1 MVKDCKMEH
10 FSSAFVAT
18 TSSNC
23 AETTEINTTKNLD
36 LNTFLVQHNTSALV
50 RFEQNIEAVRLI
62 KVLANIGRKPTQNEQ
77 ITLSK
82 YSGFGG
88 ISQAFPNIDGEYT
101 TQAWKERGEQLKSLV
116 SEAEY
121 ESITFTLGSAFFTP
135 SHIVNAMWKMAQK
148 GGFTGGVVLEPSCG
162 SGFIMGHTP
171 SDLFTKTVA
180 VELDIITAKIAEL
193 VYPENTIIQSG
204 FEKVPFQSRM
214 FDLAIGNPPYSGEYS
229 AHFKHNQA
237 FNNFSIHNQFMI
249 ASIDA
254 LRDRGIG
261 VMIVS
266 RYFMDAENCHARY
279 EVSRRAKLLNAI
291 RLPSCAFSDS
301 TQTDVVTDILVFRKH
316 RSEDIENDNT
326 KIEDWVESTKR
337 DQQGLSRNTYFETNN
352 KLIGEYGYTSSA
364 FGTALT
370 VNFNGNLQAALAQI
384 VEDMPFHAQNCEW
397 SVKKATTRYDD
408 LVNHLLIDMSGVEIG
423 AVERDENGNLYRII
437 EKNSEHGFSYFKQAI
452 DENTI
457 WSKRFRFDEN
467 KDVYELVPKMENGRK
482 VYIIENEQPT
492 NRLVY
497 ERKYFAP
504 ENISSTSK
512 LGKVKLD
519 KLNHLINL
527 RDCLKTQLNYELED
541 HPEIEN
547 NRESLHA
554 MYKAFVKKHGFIN
567 TPANVTL
574 LNEMPDCALMLSL
587 EESYT
592 KPTKV
597 LDGLT
602 ASGNKKF
609 KITRKESAK
618 QAAILTQRVVFKTVI
633 SDHADTPQDALAL
646 SMSHRARFSM
656 QYASKLTGMNEEHLI
671 NVLHNNTEKPLIYFD
686 ADSSVWVDSESYLSG
701 NVRKKLE
708 TAKSFGLSKNIEAL
722 ENVLPEQI
730 LIEDISI
737 SLGMQWVPLAVYK
750 NFVVEFSEDKSASVT
765 YEHVSNLFEVTCNA
779 SQAKTLMYANEHLSL
794 DKMFNKLMN
803 SESIRIYKESINWRG
818 DKVRTLDHE
827 ATEQTNILAEQLKL
841 EFANW
846 IYDQA
851 DLVEL
856 LTDLYNE
863 KFNSLVVQKYDGS
876 HLQFIGK
883 VPDSVIS
890 LRRHQINA
898 AWRGIVD
905 NFVLYDHVVGSGK
918 TYLSICRAIE
928 RKRLGLSSKP
938 IIVVP
943 NHLVYQFASDVYR
956 LYPSAKLL
964 AATNKDFEKS
974 RRKRLFSRIA
984 TGNYDLI
991 IVPHSSFEFIKL
1003 SPEFEQ
1009 KMLEDELDKVKTE
1022 LDTSTSKGGHGKRTL
1037 RKLRDMQRRLEAK
1050 LSKKMNTKRRDNDL
1064 TFEQL
1069 GITDITTDEAHLFKN
1084 LFYTTN
1090 LTNIVGLGN
1099 PTGSNR
1105 AFDMYCKFLYLQ
1117 QNGGSGV
1124 LMTGTPISNSACE
1137 MHTMMR
1143 FLIPNILKS
1152 MNLDRFDNWAKLY
1165 SDNTS
1170 KWESTESGKLK
1181 QVTRFARNWKNMRSL
1196 MQLWYQCADP
1206 ITNDKMIEVFAEENP
1221 GKRFPLPEVEGG
1233 VRQCIAVDPTE
1244 EQELLLGEVLTGFEQ
1259 LDKIP
1264 DYMERNSERL
1274 RLMDR
1279 ARKLSLA
1286 ARCVDYY
1293 RFRNETGGK
1302 IQAVA
1307 DNVAQ
1312 IYKKWDADKGT
1323 QIVFLDRSVPLSKG
1337 DDKVLREYEILK
1349 ARLDRA
1355 TEQGDESTVSAL
1367 EDRLSGFNAD
1377 EMEAIKVTLEVN
1389 WSAYQEIKN
1398 ILIGY
1403 GIPENEIRFIQ
1414 EAKNDKQKQEIF
1426 DLVRSGEVRVLIGS
1440 TPRMGAGTNVNQR
1453 LVHLHHVDITY
1464 KPSDIEQRE
1473 GRIIRQGNELY
1484 ATYGHDNFK
1493 VGITAYITKYSIDSK
1508 LWDLCASKLKMINA
1522 IRKYDGSHQMDFGN
1536 DLDNISMME
1545 IAAIASGNPMML
1557 ERVELEGDIQTLER
1571 MKLMF
1576 QRKKAS
1582 AASQIAKAKVLLE
1595 KAPIDLMQSSKSL
1608 KVIQADFK
1616 AHCEEV
1622 LSRVVLVDG
1631 AEYNNIN
1638 AVETYVLSLPKGKV
1652 KIDFNGKVYAS
1663 RSRVVSEAEKILG
1676 NGNYFKVTFNGLG
1689 FDTPMGFADHV
1700 FNMKS
1705 AWLSNGEE
1713 AHIGYMLGHEL
1724 HVVNYGRN
1732 RIGFAILDL
1741 NQDRILEEVE
1751 VTATIQN
1758 NIAQYK
1764 ATSLATAIQIL
1775 YKRLVNGFSSKIN
1788 KIERDI
1794 DNAKSILKNLTG
1806 SVNTSFAQELELE
1819 AKRIRLIAIS
1829 KIMSDANT
1837 DDVVDRGSWEAEL
1850 QLLKDA
1856 LSPEAVAVEVVAVES
1871 IETSTDRNNTYF
1883 KVERAETLVEK
1894 VRSKTCS
1901 ELATKSVPET
1911 NQLFLF

>member
-1 MVKDCKMEH
+1 MENTALVANTALYTAEAT
-10 FSSAFVAT
+10 AFNV
-18 TSSNC
+18 
-23 AETTEINTTKNLD
+23 TKNLD
-36 LNTFLVQHNTSALV
+36 LNTFPVQHNKSVLI
-50 RFEQNIEAVRLI
+50 RFEQNIKAISLL
-62 KVLANIGRKPTQNEQ
+62 KLLARVGRKPTQAEQ
-77 ITLSK
+77 IVLSN

-101 TQAWKERGEQLKSLV
+101 SQAWQERGEHLKSLV
-116 SEAEY
+116 TDAEY

-135 SHIVNAMWKMAQK
+135 NHIVNAMWTMAAK
-148 GGFTGGVVLEPSCG
+148 AGFTGGIVLEPSCG

-171 SDLFTKTVA
+171 SHMTTKTVA

-193 VYPENTIIQSG
+193 VYPENTVIQSG
-204 FEKVPFQSRM
+204 FEKVPLQSRM
-214 FDLAIGNPPYSGEYS
+214 FDLAIGNPPYSGDYS
-229 AHFKHNQA
+229 AHFKHNQS
-237 FNNFSIHNQFMI
+237 FNGFSIHNQFML

-254 LRDRGIG
+254 LRDRAIG

-266 RYFMDAENCHARY
+266 RYFMDAENTSARY

-291 RLPSCAFSDS
+291 RLPSSAFSDS
-301 TQTDVVTDILVFRKH
+301 THTDVVTDILVFRKYRH
-316 RSEDIENDNT
+316 EDIENYNT
-326 KIEDWVESTKR
+326 QIAEWVDSTVR
-337 DQQGLSRNTYFETNN
+337 DQHGLSRNTYFEQNN
-352 KLIGEYGYTSSA
+352 KLIGQYDHVSSP
-364 FGTALT
+364 FGMALT
-370 VNFNGNLQAALAQI
+370 VTFDGDLEAALAEK
-384 VEDMPFHAQNCEW
+384 VEDMPLHPQNCDWGLKEI
-397 SVKKATTRYDD
+397 TGRYDD
-408 LVNHLLIDMSGVEIG
+408 LVSHLLIDMSGVEIG

-452 DENTI
+452 DENTV

-467 KDVYELVPKMENGRK
+467 KDIYELVPKIENGQK
-482 VYIIENEQPT
+482 VYVIENEQPT

-497 ERKYFAP
+497 ERKYFDFADL
-504 ENISSTSK
+504 SATSK

-519 KLNHLINL
+519 KLNRLIDL
-527 RDCLKTQLNYELED
+527 RDCLKVQLNFELED
-541 HPEIEN
+541 HPEIES
-547 NRESLHA
+547 NRQSLNA
-554 MYKAFVKKHGFIN
+554 MYDAFVKKHGYIN
-567 TPANVTL
+567 TPANVAL

-597 LDGLT
+597 LDGFT
-602 ASGNKKF
+602 ASGKKKF

-618 QAAILTQRVVFKTVI
+618 KAAILSQRVVFKSVI
-633 SDHADTPQDALAL
+633 ADHADTPQDALAL
-646 SMSHRARFSM
+646 SMSHHARFDLE
-656 QYASKLTGMNEEHLI
+656 YASKLCGMSEDDVINALHEE
-671 NVLHNNTEKPLIYFD
+671 TDSPLIYFD
-686 ADSSVWVDSESYLSG
+686 AELSAWVDSKSYLSG

-708 TAKSFGLSKNIEAL
+708 HAKLHGLTKNIAAL
-722 ENVLPEQI
+722 EKVLPEQI
-730 LIEDISI
+730 SIEDISLA
-737 SLGMQWVPLAVYK
+737 LGMQWIPLNVYDR
-750 NFVVEFSEDKSASVT
+750 FVRELSEDKSSTVS
-765 YEHVSNLFEVTCNA
+765 YEYYSNMFEVKCNA
-779 SQAKTLMYANEHLSL
+779 SVAKSHIYANEHLSL
-794 DKMFNKLMN
+794 EKMLNKLMN
-803 SESIRIYKESINWRG
+803 SETIRIYKESINWRG
-818 DKVRTLDHE
+818 ETVRVLDHE

-851 DLVEL
+851 DLVEI

-863 KFNSLVVQKYDGS
+863 IFNSLVAQDYDGS

-883 VPDSVIS
+883 VPDSVIG
-890 LRRHQINA
+890 LRRHQVNA

-905 NFVLYDHVVGSGK
+905 DFVLYDHVVGSGK
-918 TYLSICRAIE
+918 TYLSISRALE
-928 RKRLGLSSKP
+928 RKRLGLSEKP
-938 IIVVP
+938 VIVVP
-943 NHLVYQFASDVYR
+943 NHLVFQFAADVYR
-956 LYPSAKLL
+956 LYPSAKVL
-964 AATNKDFEKS
+964 AATNRDFEKS
-974 RRKRLFSRIA
+974 RRKRLFGRIA

-991 IVPHSSFEFIKL
+991 IIPHSSFEFIKL

-1009 KMLEDELDKVKTE
+1009 RMLTKELDDIKTE
-1022 LDTSTSKGGHGKRTL
+1022 LDMATTKGAHGKRTL
-1037 RKLRDMQRRLEAK
+1037 RKLRDMQRRLETK

-1069 GITDITTDEAHLFKN
+1069 GITDLCVDEAHLFKN
-1084 LFYTTN
+1084 LFYNTN
-1090 LTNIVGLGN
+1090 LHNIVGLGN

-1105 AFDMYCKFLYLQ
+1105 AFDMYCKFLYLHQ
-1117 QNGGSGV
+1117 IGGSGV

-1143 FLIPNILKS
+1143 FLIPHVLKK

-1206 ITNDKMIEVFAEENP
+1206 ITNEKMVEVFEQENP
-1221 GKRFPLPEVEGG
+1221 GKRFPLPDVEGG

-1244 EQELLLGEVLTGFEQ
+1244 EQQLLLSEVLAGFEN
-1259 LDKIP
+1259 LDKIN
-1264 DYMERNSERL
+1264 DYNERNAERL

-1307 DNVAQ
+1307 DNVAE
-1312 IYKKWDADKGT
+1312 IYRKWDADKGT
-1323 QIVFLDRSVPLSKG
+1323 QIIFLDRSVPLSKG
-1337 DDKVLREYEILK
+1337 DDRLLREYESLRQK
-1349 ARLDRA
+1349 LQRA
-1355 TEQGDESTVSAL
+1355 IDQDDEAVIASL
-1367 EDRLSGFNAD
+1367 EDRLSAFNAD
-1377 EMEAIKVTLEVN
+1377 EMEAIKVSLEVN
-1389 WSAYQEIKN
+1389 WSAYQEIKDR
-1398 ILIGY
+1398 LIGY

-1464 KPSDIEQRE
+1464 NPCSIEQRE

-1484 ATYGHDNFK
+1484 ALYGHDNFK
-1493 VGITAYITKYSIDSK
+1493 VGITAYITRYSIDAK

-1582 AASQIAKAKVLLE
+1582 AINQIAKAKTVLD
-1595 KAPIDLMQSSKSL
+1595 KAPAELEQSRESL
-1608 KVIQADFK
+1608 KVIQAEFK
-1616 AHCEEV
+1616 AHCDEV
-1622 LSRVVLVDG
+1622 LSRVVVVDG
-1631 AEYNNIN
+1631 KEFNTTD
-1638 AVETYVLSLPKGKV
+1638 AVNTYVFGLPKGKV
-1652 KIDFNGKVYAS
+1652 SIDLNGKTYGS
-1663 RSRVVSEAEKILG
+1663 RNRTVAEAGKILG
-1676 NGNYFKVTFNGLG
+1676 NGSFFKVTFNDQD
-1689 FDTPMGFADHV
+1689 FESPMAFADEV
-1700 FNMKS
+1700 FNRKS
-1705 AWLSNGEE
+1705 AWLANGDE

-1724 HVVNYGRN
+1724 HVMKYSRN
-1732 RIGFAILDL
+1732 RIGFAVLDL

-1751 VTATIQN
+1751 VQGTIQN
-1758 NIAQYK
+1758 SFMQYK
-1764 ATSLATAIQIL
+1764 ATSVSSAIYSL
-1775 YKRLVNGFSSKIN
+1775 FKRLVNQFSSRIL
-1788 KIERDI
+1788 ELETSVES
-1794 DNAKSILKNLTG
+1794 AKSILKNLTG
-1806 SVNTSFAQELELE
+1806 RVNDTFPQELELE
-1819 AKRIRLIAIS
+1819 AKRIRLLCIS
-1829 KIMSDANT
+1829 KLMSDTNT
-1837 DDVVDRGSWEAEL
+1837 EEVVDRGSWEAEL
-1850 QLLKDA
+1850 EVLKA
-1856 LSPEAVAVEVVAVES
+1856 EIQPSEPLFIVEEAQ
-1871 IETSTDRNNTYF
+1871 TLTDKISAKAGNPKAKN
-1883 KVERAETLVEK
+1883 VLDQ
-1894 VRSKTCS
+1894 S
-1901 ELATKSVPET
+1901 
-1911 NQLFLF
+1911 NQLSLF

>member
-1 MVKDCKMEH
+1 MEH
-10 FSSAFVAT
+10 FAPEMVAVAPHCAGT
-18 TSSNC
+18 T
-23 AETTEINTTKNLD
+23 AVTIAKNLD
-36 LNTFLVQHNTSALV
+36 LNSFSVQHNTSVLV
-50 RFEQNIEAVRLI
+50 RFEQNIEAIRLI
-62 KVLANIGRKPTQNEQ
+62 KMLTNIGRKPTQTEQ
-77 ITLSK
+77 IILSK

-101 TQAWKERGEQLKSLV
+101 TQAWKERGELLKSLI
-116 SEAEY
+116 SETEY

-135 SHIVNAMWKMAQK
+135 SHIVNAMWSMAQK

-171 SDLFTKTVA
+171 NNLFTKTVA

-193 VYPENTIIQSG
+193 VYPENTVLQTG

-229 AHFKHNQA
+229 AHFKHNQS

-266 RYFMDAENCHARY
+266 RYFMDAENCNARY

-291 RLPSCAFSDS
+291 RLPSCAFLDS

-316 RSEDIENDNT
+316 RSEDIENNNT
-326 KIEDWVESTKR
+326 NIEDWVESTVR
-337 DQQGLSRNTYFETNN
+337 DQHGLSRNTYFETNN
-352 KLIGEYGYTSSA
+352 KLIGEYSYTSSA

-370 VNFNGNLQAALAQI
+370 VNFDGDLKAVLAKM
-384 VEDMPFHAQNCEW
+384 VEDMPLHSQNCEW
-397 SVKKATTRYDD
+397 GVKEATTRYDD
-408 LVNHLLIDMSGVEIG
+408 LVGHLLIDMSGVEIG

-467 KDVYELVPKMENGRK
+467 KDVYELVSKMEDGRK

-492 NRLVY
+492 NRLEYV
-497 ERKYFAP
+497 RKYFAP
-504 ENISSTSK
+504 EDISATSK

-519 KLNHLINL
+519 KLNRLIDL
-527 RDCLKTQLNYELED
+527 RDCLKVQLNYELED
-541 HPEIEN
+541 HPEIES
-547 NRESLHA
+547 NRQSLNA
-554 MYKAFVKKHGFIN
+554 MYQAFVKKHSFIN

-597 LDGLT
+597 LDGFT
-602 ASGNKKF
+602 ASGKKKF

-618 QAAILTQRVVFKTVI
+618 QAAILSQRVVFKTVI
-633 SDHADTPQDALAL
+633 ADHADTPQDALAL
-646 SMSHRARFSM
+646 SMAHRARFSM
-656 QYASKLTGMNEEHLI
+656 QYASKLTGMNEEQLI
-671 NVLHNNTEKPLIYFD
+671 NALHNEPKKPLIYFD
-686 ADSSVWVDSESYLSG
+686 ANLHAWVDSKSYLSG

-708 TAKSFGLSKNIEAL
+708 IAKSCGLNKNIEAL
-722 ENVLPEQI
+722 EKVIPEQI
-730 LIEDISI
+730 SIEDISI
-737 SLGMQWVPLAVYK
+737 SLGMQWVPLEVYK
-750 NFVVEFSEDKSASVT
+750 RFVCELSEDKSASVT
-765 YEHVSNLFEVTCNA
+765 YEYVSNLFEVTCNA
-779 SQAKTLMYANEHLSL
+779 SQAKTLMFANEHLSL
-794 DKMFNKLMN
+794 DKMLNKLMN
-803 SESIRIYKESINWRG
+803 SESIRIYKETTNWRG
-818 DKVRTLDHE
+818 ETIRVLDHE

-846 IYDQA
+846 IYNQT
-851 DLVEL
+851 DLVEQ

-863 KFNSLVVQKYDGS
+863 QFNSLVVQEYDGS
-876 HLQFIGK
+876 HLQFLGK
-883 VPDSVIS
+883 VPDSVIG

-898 AWRGIVD
+898 VWRGIVD
-905 NFVLYDHVVGSGK
+905 DFVLYDHVVGSGK
-918 TYLSICRAIE
+918 TFLSICRAIE
-928 RKRLGLSSKP
+928 RKRLGLSEKP
-938 IIVVP
+938 MIVVP

-974 RRKRLFSRIA
+974 RRKRLFARIA

-1003 SPEFEQ
+1003 SPAFEQ
-1009 KMLEDELDKVKTE
+1009 KMLQDELDKVKTE
-1022 LDTSTSKGGHGKRTL
+1022 LEMSSSGGEHGKRTL
-1037 RKLRDMQRRLEAK
+1037 RKLRDMQRRLETK

-1069 GITDITTDEAHLFKN
+1069 GITDVTTDEAHLFKN

-1117 QNGGSGV
+1117 QIGGSGV

-1143 FLIPNILKS
+1143 FLIPNVLKS
-1152 MNLDRFDNWAKLY
+1152 LNLDRFDNWAKLY

-1196 MQLWYQCADP
+1196 MQLWYQCTDP
-1206 ITNDKMIEVFAEENP
+1206 ITNDKMIEVFEQENP

-1233 VRQCIAVDPTE
+1233 IRQCIAVDPTE
-1244 EQELLLGEVLTGFEQ
+1244 EQQVLLSEVLEGFEN
-1259 LDKIP
+1259 LDKIS
-1264 DYMERNSERL
+1264 DYMERNAERL

-1307 DNVAQ
+1307 DNVAE

-1337 DDKVLREYEILK
+1337 DDKVLREYEILRAK
-1349 ARLDRA
+1349 LDRA
-1355 TEQGDESTVSAL
+1355 IEQNDEATIATL

-1377 EMEAIKVTLEVN
+1377 EMEAIKVTLKVN

-1398 ILIGY
+1398 ILIDH

-1464 KPSDIEQRE
+1464 TPSAIEQRE

-1484 ATYGHDNFK
+1484 ALYGHDNFK
-1493 VGITAYITKYSIDSK
+1493 VGITAYITKYSIDAK
-1508 LWDLCASKLKMINA
+1508 LFDLCASKLKMINA

-1582 AASQIAKAKVLLE
+1582 AVSQIAKAKATLE
-1595 KAPIDLMQSSKSL
+1595 NAPAELAQLSESL
-1608 KVIQADFK
+1608 KVIQVEFK
-1616 AHCEEV
+1616 AHCAEV
-1622 LSRVVLVDG
+1622 LSRIVVVDG
-1631 AEYNNIN
+1631 KKYKSVN
-1638 AVETYVLSLPKGKV
+1638 AVETYVLGLPKGKV
-1652 KIDFNGKVYAS
+1652 TIDFNGKVYGS
-1663 RSRVVSEAEKILG
+1663 RTRVVSEAEKILG
-1676 NGNYFKVTFNGLG
+1676 NGTYFKVTFNGLD
-1689 FDTPMGFADHV
+1689 FETSMGFADHV

-1705 AWLSNGEE
+1705 AWLSNGDE

-1741 NQDRILEEVE
+1741 NQDRILEEIE
-1751 VTATIQN
+1751 VTAFIQN
-1758 NIAQYK
+1758 NFAQYK
-1764 ATSLATAIQIL
+1764 ATSIAKGIEDL
-1775 YKRLVNGFSSKIN
+1775 YKRVVNGFSRKIA
-1788 KIERDI
+1788 KIEEGI
-1794 DNAKSILKNLTG
+1794 ENAKSILKNLTG
-1806 SVNTSFAQELELE
+1806 RVNDTFPQELELE
-1819 AKRIRLIAIS
+1819 AKRNRLICIS
-1829 KIMSDANT
+1829 KLMSETNT

-1850 QLLKDA
+1850 EVLKPSTEPEVQAVTIEEATPFTARLQNGVSGRLSGKRKKPDQL
-1856 LSPEAVAVEVVAVES
+1856 S
-1871 IETSTDRNNTYF
+1871 
-1883 KVERAETLVEK
+1883 
-1894 VRSKTCS
+1894 
-1901 ELATKSVPET
+1901 
-1911 NQLFLF
+1911 LF